1 MKHARCCSRRR
12 FLVGTTVLSAG
23 TLACPAILR
32 AHQQF
37 PWPEIKSTE
46 HFWYRLQPEGLYIDS
61 QRGPLAFAFGQERVY
76 LSEDNG
82 QSWPYSAPFAD
93 AQKITF
99 SHIFANGNILFATA
113 NRLFLSTDRLRTL
126 QEIVLKKPDGSDYRP
141 HTPQNPERPGWYFNS
156 LTGVTSWQIAGREM
170 LVWGNYCNV
179 LGGASPINIYYSL
192 DNGQTVKLAYSFGQ
206 NPYFRD
212 NGSEGGGPT
221 GTLLGNPDNPI
232 LCRHI
237 HCVAYNPAENAFYC
251 CTGDFNR
258 SDWYEC
264 HWLRGTY
271 DPSTDRW
278 EWKVVISASQNTRY
292 KSGGI
297 NCVNGR
303 IWWISDANG
312 PLPHDRG
319 LFSSRPEDLTNP
331 EAHTMH
337 YNPVYECGCMLIDG
351 PVILAGHLGP
361 ACPYNAGI
369 IISLDGG
376 KTWAEHDLTE
386 FGKRAIVR
394 IHPANDEGWY
404 RLELRKGWI
413 QRADVLFVKP
423 RV

>member
-1 MKHARCCSRRR
+1 MFRSRRLAR
-12 FLVGTTVLSAG
+12 RTFLTTTAAFSASSFG
-23 TLACPAILR
+23 KMGILR
-32 AHQQF
+32 ASQQF
-37 PWPEIKSTE
+37 PWPEVKQTE

-61 QRGPLAFAFGQERVY
+61 QRGRWAFAFGEGRIY

-82 QSWPYSAPFAD
+82 HSWAYSAEFPE

-113 NRLFLSTDRLRTL
+113 NRLYLTTDRLRSYR
-126 QEIVLKKPDGSDYRP
+126 EVILKRPDGTDYLP
-141 HTPQNPERPGWYFNS
+141 HTPKNPDRPGWYFNTLS
-156 LTGVTSWQIAGREM
+156 GVTSWTVAGREM

-179 LGGASPINIYYSL
+179 LGGAAPVNIYYST
-192 DNGQTVKLAYSFGQ
+192 DNGETVKLAYSFGQ
-206 NPYFRD
+206 NPHFTD
-212 NGSEGGGPT
+212 NGSEGGGPG
-221 GTLLGNPDNPI
+221 GTPLGDPANPV

-237 HCVAYNPAENAFYC
+237 HSVAYNPAENAFYC

-258 SDWYEC
+258 PDWFEC
-264 HWLRGTY
+264 HWLRGVY
-271 DPSTDRW
+271 DPTQDRW

-297 NCVNGR
+297 NCVEGR

-319 LFSSRPEDLTNP
+319 LFSCLPEDLTRT

-337 YNPVYECGCMLIDG
+337 YNPVYECGCMLVDK

-369 IISLDGG
+369 ILSLDGG
-376 KTWAEHDLTE
+376 KTWVEHDLTE

-394 IHPANDEGWY
+394 IHPANEEGWY
-404 RLELRKGWI
+404 RLELRRGWI
-413 QRADVLFVKP
+413 QRADVLFIKP
-423 RV
+423 KI